1 MVGCDRLTELAY
13 GKSREAVEGGSKIV
27 AVVIGDMRF
36 GLRLAAWNFLL
47 GNGLD
52 PHYGHDGIVVFR
64 HPSGGEFVLVDVD
77 ADFFNAE
84 YFIMA
89 LEPNVIVASSDCPE
103 KLLRRART
111 RLHRCRDNDIGMFE
125 M

>member
-13 GKSREAVEGGSKIV
+13 GKSREAVEGGARIV

-36 GLRLAAWNFLL
+36 SLRLAAWNFLS

-52 PHYGHDGIVVFR
+52 PHCGYNGIGVFR
-64 HPSGGEFVLVDVD
+64 HPSGGEFVLIDVD
-77 ADFFNAE
+77 AGYSNAE
-84 YFIMA
+84 YDLMA
-89 LEPNVIVASSDCPE
+89 LEPNVIVASSDCTK

-125 M
+125 V